1 MKNILKTLVALIFFT
16 NISLANASEQAK
28 NSQIKSLKN
37 FTPQLK
43 VKTLDGSEFDLQKS
57 SPNKLTM
64 IVFWAYWCG
73 ICKAELSM
81 LNSLYD
87 KYINQNFQIIGV
99 SIDEVSKMD
108 KILAVAKKLKFKTA
122 IYDKV
127 EISSF
132 EKSRSI
138 PESYLVD
145 NQGKIVKILKGQ
157 NDRDDLEELILKHL
171 PKKL

>member
-1 MKNILKTLVALIFFT
+1 
-16 NISLANASEQAK
+16 
-28 NSQIKSLKN
+28 
-37 FTPQLK
+37 
-43 VKTLDGSEFDLQKS
+43 
-57 SPNKLTM
+57 
-64 IVFWAYWCG
+64 
-73 ICKAELSM
+73 
-81 LNSLYD
+81 
-87 KYINQNFQIIGV
+87 
-99 SIDEVSKMD
+99 
-108 KILAVAKKLKFKTA
+108 LKFKTA

>member
-87 KYINQNFQIIGV
+87 KYINQNLQIIGV

-108 KILAVAKKLKFKTA
+108 KILAVANKLNFKTA

-132 EKSRSI
+132 EKPRSI
-138 PESYLVD
+138 PESYLI
-145 NQGKIVKILKGQ
+145 NHQGKVVVIFRGRS
-157 NDRDDLEELILKHL
+157 DSDGLEKLILKYL